1 MTAQHAPHTPMWRK
15 VLSLPKTRLGWWAV
29 GLSATFVVVFI
40 INQAL
45 FMSGAVRWEGMILPL
60 LYAIAPLGCGLAGGV
75 VGLIAVIR
83 QHERS
88 WLVWLTMLPLLFVLF
103 LVIGE
108 FLIPPFD

>member
-1 MTAQHAPHTPMWRK
+1 MVA
-15 VLSLPKTRLGWWAV
+15 
-29 GLSATFVVVFI
+29 FI
-40 INQAL
+40 INQAVFVSGLVQMEGGVSSL
-45 FMSGAVRWEGMILPL
+45 F
-60 LYAIAPLGCGLAGGV
+60 YAIVLLGFGLAGGV

-88 WLVWLTMLPLLFVLF
+88 WLVWLTMLPLLFVLL